1 MSRQYNCGNPTHCNR
16 RTLLK
21 LAGASGFSWLTPV
34 AEILADQPSLDRHA
48 PAKSIILLWLAGGPS
63 QLETFDP
70 HPNQNIAGGTGA
82 IPTSAKGIRLA
93 SGLEETAE
101 QMEHIA
107 IVRSVVSREGDHERA
122 AYNVKTGYRPDP
134 TLVHPSIGAILCHQL
149 PRGKTEIPRHISILP
164 DAWSG
169 RGGYLGEQYDAF
181 RLGDPQQ
188 SIPDIRT
195 SISQE
200 RFHRRLQN
208 LDVVDHQFTQDRM
221 ANLEISRTLH
231 RKTIDQAIRMMDSEQ
246 LAAFDLKDVPS
257 ADVAEFG
264 DSAFGR
270 GCLVAGRLIEAG
282 VRCIEVTLNGWDSH
296 VANHELQADR
306 VKTLD
311 PAFAALIRHL
321 KQRSLL
327 DQTMIICGGEFGR
340 TPQINPAGG
349 RDHWPH
355 GFSIA
360 FAGGGIEG
368 GQVIGETDPHGGRI
382 KHEAGIP
389 IADLHATVLE
399 ALGVKH
405 NLELQTPIGRPLKLT
420 EGTPLAGLCQIPR
433 KG

>member
-1 MSRQYNCGNPTHCNR
+1 MSRQHHCGSHTHSTR

-21 LAGASGFSWLTPV
+21 LAGATSFGWLTPV
-34 AEILADQPSLDRHA
+34 AEILAKQPFSDRHA
-48 PAKSIILLWLAGGPS
+48 QAKSIILLWLAGGPS

-70 HPNQNIAGGTGA
+70 HPNQKIAGGTGA
-82 IPTSAKGIRLA
+82 IKTAVKGLQIA
-93 SGLEETAE
+93 NGLEQTAE

-122 AYNVKTGYRPDP
+122 AYNLKTGYRPDP
-134 TLVHPSIGAILCHQL
+134 TLLHPSIGAVLCHQL
-149 PRGKTEIPRHISILP
+149 PQGMAEIPRHISILP

-188 SIPDIRT
+188 ALPDMRTFISNERFAKRLKNLGIVDRQFAQDRIPD
-195 SISQE
+195 
-200 RFHRRLQN
+200 
-208 LDVVDHQFTQDRM
+208 
-221 ANLEISRTLH
+221 LENSRTLH
-231 RKTIDQAIRMMDSEQ
+231 RKTIDQAVRMMNSEQ
-246 LAAFDLKDVPS
+246 LAAFNLKDVPT

-264 DSAFGR
+264 DSSFGR
-270 GCLVAGRLIEAG
+270 GCLVAARLIEVG
-282 VRCIEVTLNGWDSH
+282 VRCIEVTLSGWDSH
-296 VANHELQADR
+296 VANHELQTER

-311 PAFAALIRHL
+311 PAFSALIRHL
-321 KQRSLL
+321 KKRSLL

-368 GQVIGETDPHGGRI
+368 GQVIGQTDPHGDRV
-382 KHEAGIP
+382 KYEAGIP

-405 NLELQTPIGRPLKLT
+405 DLELQTPIGRPLKLT
-420 EGTPLAGLCQIPR
+420 EGRPLAGLCQTGT